1 MFLPAF
7 SSLLTIAAD
16 YNMQSTN
23 PFAPIASSPDS
34 LAPMGPPYSMRGT
47 SDMSQSPEY
56 GLRGSPGAPYV
67 PNEAYTSLFQAS
79 AEVPPFVPPYRYWED
94 EAETVLMAY
103 DVQSLQR
110 VIRYN
115 LFRSENM
122 PRCVLQQRNAGMVDT
137 FALELATPREAAFI
151 AELSHNQKVEEI
163 IRRSRM
169 GNLSY
174 IPWTWFPPPNGHR
187 MDPKAIAVAIDAESH
202 LQFTRVPFEEWV
214 RYSLGYRVVPVE
226 WFLQQ
231 HTNLYIHLLNH
242 LNGSPDEI
250 PIYIEVE
257 KVS

>member
-1 MFLPAF
+1 
-7 SSLLTIAAD
+7 
-16 YNMQSTN
+16 
-23 PFAPIASSPDS
+23 
-34 LAPMGPPYSMRGT
+34 MGPPYSMRGT